1 MRCTNIEH
9 KKVRP
14 YLTCGNNTKD
24 GFGHTGSL
32 DRRTKDNMEKYKIF
46 FRAINTFETVTF

>member
-9 KKVRP
+9 KKVS
-14 YLTCGNNTKD
+14 LFNLCGNNTKD

-32 DRRTKDNMEKYKIF
+32 VRRTKDNMEKYKM
-46 FRAINTFETVTF
+46 